1 MNQLQLE
8 RALATVKGLTNTV
21 QKNQRHGK
29 AAVRLCDLL
38 RCVFGRQIKARLDYK
53 ECSDQEK
60 TRLQERFWPFSSKCF
75 YGGHAFGAA
84 RERGMLPGAHGRPAA
99 EVGRGSLPRG

>member
-8 RALATVKGLTNTV
+8 RALATVKGLKNTV

-60 TRLQERFWPFSSKCF
+60 TRLQDMRLELQEKEACFLELMADLQQKLGEAPRLEAEESRF
-75 YGGHAFGAA
+75 
-84 RERGMLPGAHGRPAA
+84 
-99 EVGRGSLPRG
+99 